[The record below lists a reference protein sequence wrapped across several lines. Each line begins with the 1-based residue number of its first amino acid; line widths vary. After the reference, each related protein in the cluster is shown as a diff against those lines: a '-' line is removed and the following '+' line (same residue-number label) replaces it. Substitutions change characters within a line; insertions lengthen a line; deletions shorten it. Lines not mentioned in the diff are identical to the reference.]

1 MVRKRNTELAI
12 WMKEHG
18 LSAGAL
24 AELVND
30 AMTDL
35 TGERGA
41 VTERTVY
48 RWLSGENRSPQDRQW
63 QALEAT
69 SGLPA
74 TDLGFVPRARP
85 ATPSARLEDPLLGR
99 RAFISVATGAAVAV
113 STGTT
118 TAVTRPTVGHS
129 DVDRMR
135 SLLAELWLLDD
146 QKGGGPV
153 LEKRAADLATR
164 TLSLQQHGSSQ
175 RVRSRLYA
183 VAASFTAFA
192 MFSAIDAR
200 RLGEAQRYLE
210 QAVTLAGLSGDGQ
223 VQHQTWRY
231 AAMLAG
237 QRGRYADALAA
248 AEACT
253 GTRAHRTDPLYASLT
268 HSRIAL
274 TAASLGDKSRALRA
288 VDRSHAAYD
297 RADPAEARPSSV
309 SFYTRGELHGLTG
322 ITHYRLGEPE
332 KAEFH
337 AHRCIADLRAD
348 QHRNRAYYLSQ
359 AALAQ
364 VAQGDIEQAV
374 ATATCVIAPTGA
386 DAGRVPHLLGSFTS
400 ALNQAAPQ
408 AAITRDWND
417 RTRTA

>member
-1 MVRKRNTELAI
+1 MVRKRNAELAT

-30 AMTDL
+30 AMADMS
-35 TGERGA
+35 GQRGA
-41 VTERTVY
+41 VTDRTVY
-48 RWLSGENRSPQDRQW
+48 RWLSGETCSPQGRQW
-63 QALEAT
+63 EALEAV
-69 SGLPA
+69 SGLAA

-85 ATPSARLEDPLLGR
+85 ATPSARQEDPVLGR
-99 RAFISVATGAAVAV
+99 RTFISVATGAAVALT
-113 STGTT
+113 TGAAA
-118 TAVTRPTVGHS
+118 TARPTVGHS
-129 DVDRMR
+129 DVDRLR
-135 SLLAELWLLDD
+135 GLLAELWLEDD
-146 QKGGGPV
+146 QNGGGPV
-153 LEKRAADLATR
+153 LEKRAAALAAR
-164 TLSLQQHGSSQ
+164 TLSLQQHGSASQ

-183 VAASFTAFA
+183 VAAAFTGFA
-192 MFSAIDAR
+192 MFAAIDSR
-200 RLGEAQRYLE
+200 RLPEAQRYLE

-237 QRGRYADALAA
+237 QRGRYADSLAA

-253 GTRAHRTDPLYASLT
+253 ATRAHRTDPLYASLT

-274 TAASLGDKSRALRA
+274 SASSIGDKNRALRA
-288 VDRSHAAYD
+288 LERAHAAYD

-309 SFYTRGELHGLTG
+309 AFYTRGELHGLTG

-332 KAEFH
+332 EAEYH
-337 AHRCIADLRAD
+337 AHQCISDLRPD

-364 VAQGDIEQAV
+364 VAQGDVEHAV
-374 ATATCVIAPTGA
+374 ATATRVIAPTGA
-386 DAGRVPHLLGSFTS
+386 EAGRVPHLLGSFTS
-400 ALNQAAPQ
+400 ALNQAAPT
-408 AAITRDWND
+408 ATVTRHWND